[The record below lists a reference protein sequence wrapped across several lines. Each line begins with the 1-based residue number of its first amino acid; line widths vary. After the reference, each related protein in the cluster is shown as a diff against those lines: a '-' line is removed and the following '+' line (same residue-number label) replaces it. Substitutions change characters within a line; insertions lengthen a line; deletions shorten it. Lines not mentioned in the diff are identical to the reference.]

1 MATAFNSHQARD
13 ILLHMA
19 QARLRLA
26 NNHEESEMIGPTKPA
41 EEARPVVQQQQQIQP
56 KKRDL

>member
-1 MATAFNSHQARD
+1 
-13 ILLHMA
+13 MA
-19 QARLRLA
+19 QAWLRLA